1 MFEDILSQISTFSPI
16 WIYITLFLFAFVE
29 NVFPPSP
36 SDVVIVIA
44 GSLVGTGAI
53 SFIISLIFATV
64 GSITGFMLMF
74 YIGSTVDKKV
84 IQSGRFRYIPVNSI
98 DKVEIWFRK
107 YGYMVIVANRFMP
120 GTRAVISFFAG
131 ISNLDP
137 KRTITLC
144 FVSALLWN
152 IIMLY
157 LGFVFGDNVEMVDKY
172 LTTYSNIVIAVTII
186 VILFFIAK
194 LFFRKKRSTV

>member
-1 MFEDILSQISTFSPI
+1 MFEDILNQISTFSPI
-16 WIYITLFLFAFVE
+16 WIYVTLFLFAFIE

-36 SDVVIVIA
+36 SDLVIVI
-44 GSLVGTGAI
+44 GGTLVGTGDLN
-53 SFIISLIFATV
+53 FILSLIFATL

-84 IQSGRFRYIPVNSI
+84 IHSGRFRFIPINSI
-98 DKVEIWFRK
+98 EKVEIWFRK

-131 ISNLDP
+131 ISNLES
-137 KRTITLC
+137 KKTTLLC
-144 FVSALLWN
+144 FISALAWN

-157 LGFVFGDNVEMVDKY
+157 LGFIFGDNVAKVDEY
-172 LTTYSNIVIAVTII
+172 LTTYSNIVIVITILI
-186 VILFFIAK
+186 ILFFVVRF
-194 LFFRKKRSTV
+194 FFRKRKSAS

>member
-172 LTTYSNIVIAVTII
+172 LTTYSNIVIAVTVI